1 MNILATLRNRF
12 GKALGALGI
21 AESDTDEL
29 LAMVLPSQDAKFGDY
44 QANVAMPLAK
54 RLGKPP
60 REIAAELV
68 RLVDVADMCEPLEI
82 AGPGFINLRLKDD
95 WLAEQVAAASVDVER
110 LGVAQATK
118 PRTVVLDYSSP
129 NVAKPMHVGHI
140 RSTVIGDALYRI
152 LKFLGHRAISDNHLG
167 DWGTQFGMIIY
178 GYKHF
183 VDRPALAR
191 KPVDELTRL
200 YKLVNTLVEYHETA
214 NDKVP
219 AVEKRIADG
228 QQQLAK
234 LRDAQNGRGLAHF
247 AESSEQNVPVPLPAD
262 GSAKDAKQAAKRV
275 RQLEGQLSELRSD
288 LDALLG
294 KVAAVEDDP
303 PMRQLAIEHAD
314 IGQRVLLET
323 ALLHGGDPTNVE
335 LWRQFLPACLLEI
348 ESVYKRLGVSFDH
361 TLGESFYQDR
371 LRGVV
376 KDLAD
381 KGLARESDGAI
392 CVFLDGYDV
401 PMIVQKQ
408 DGAFLY
414 ATSDL
419 ATIQYRMNQ
428 LRPDAILYVVDHR
441 QSLHFEQLF
450 AAARLWGYR
459 DVELQHIAF
468 GTVLGDDGKPFK
480 TRSGTSVGLAGLL
493 DEAVER
499 AYAIVSQNDNARPEP
514 LLSEEDR
521 RHVAERIGIGA
532 IKYADLAHNRTSDY
546 VFSYDKMLAMTGNT
560 ATYMQYSY
568 ARVRSIFAK
577 AGVQKG
583 DWSNYRGQSKTPEQS
598 PSIIGPVPFLLNNI
612 SLAAPQERALAVA
625 LLQFSEALDRVVA
638 DYRPNHLTAYLFE
651 LATRYSDFFE
661 NCPVL
666 RAENDDLRASRLLLC
681 DLTARTIERGLNLLG
696 IEVVER
702 M

>member
-1 MNILATLRNRF
+1 MNPLALLRDRF
-12 GKALGALGI
+12 AAALTGIGVEPAEQASLVAL
-21 AESDTDEL
+21 
-29 LAMVLPSQDAKFGDY
+29 VLPSQDAKFGDY
-44 QANVAMPLAK
+44 QANCAMPLGK

-60 REIAAELV
+60 RQIAVDIVA
-68 RLVDVADMCEPLEI
+68 RLEVDDLCDPPEI
-82 AGPGFINLRLKDD
+82 AGPGFINLRLKND
-95 WLAEQVAAASVDVER
+95 WLTSQLAAAGADTLR
-110 LGVAQATK
+110 LGVAPALES
-118 PRTVVLDYSSP
+118 RTFVVDYSGP

-183 VDRPALAR
+183 LDKSSFEQSPIE
-191 KPVDELTRL
+191 ELTRL
-200 YKLVNTLVEYHETA
+200 YKLVNSLVEFHETRR
-214 NDKVP
+214 DKIP
-219 AVEKRIADG
+219 AVEKRIVETERLLA
-228 QQQLAK
+228 QLAG
-234 LRDAQNGRGLAHF
+234 A
-247 AESSEQNVPVPLPAD
+247 AD
-262 GSAKDAKQAAKRV
+262 PKEAKRA
-275 RQLEGQLSELRSD
+275 RQVESQLNSLRSD
-288 LDALLG
+288 LAELKN
-294 KVAAVEDDP
+294 KVAAVENDA
-303 PMRQLAIEHAD
+303 RLSKLAAEHSD
-314 IGQRVLLET
+314 IGQHALQET
-323 ALLHGGDPTNVE
+323 ARLHGGDPVNVE
-335 LWRQFLPACLLEI
+335 LWRQFLPACLADI
-348 ESVYKRLGVSFDH
+348 DVIYKRLGVSFDH

-376 KDLAD
+376 KDLGE
-381 KGLARESDGAI
+381 KGLAQESDGAL

-414 ATSDL
+414 ATTDL
-419 ATIQYRMNQ
+419 ATIQYRMNEW
-428 LRPDAILYVVDHR
+428 RPDAILYVVDHR

-450 AAARLWGYR
+450 AAARLWGYEH
-459 DVELQHIAF
+459 VELQHIAF

-480 TRSGTSVGLAGLL
+480 TRSGTSVGLSGLL

-499 AYAIVSQNDNARPEP
+499 AYEIVSKNDDARPEAT
-514 LLSEEDR
+514 LSDADR
-521 RHVAERIGIGA
+521 RNVAERIGIGA

-560 ATYMQYSY
+560 AAYMQYSY
-568 ARVRSIFAK
+568 ARVRSIFGK
-577 AGVQKG
+577 AAV
-583 DWSNYRGQSKTPEQS
+583 DQSEIRNPKS
-598 PSIIGPVPFLLNNI
+598 AINI
-612 SLAAPQERALAVA
+612 SLETPQERALGIA

-638 DYRPNHLTAYLFE
+638 DCRPNYLTAYLFE

-666 RAENDDLRASRLLLC
+666 RADTDELRMSRLRLC
-681 DLTARTIERGLNLLG
+681 DLTARTIKCGLGLLG